1 MSVDKTYIPKAAEI
15 TRMGTWWTPVAKTWV
30 AWRPRLPASCL
41 GKHKP
46 NFTPGMDTGDYVVVV
61 NCEQVQVTGKKLT
74 GEILPPPLDL
84 PGGLTATSLRDQ
96 LQRHPDRVIRSA
108 VWGMLPHNQFG
119 RQLIKKLKC
128 TLAQNTPT
136 KRRSRNR
143 WRWARSRNMAVQ
155 YYEGIGRRKEA
166 TARVRVMSG
175 SGKFIVNEKPLD
187 ELLPPCGRYAGDPG
201 AVANRRR
208 KPRSL
213 DVTVVVKGGGVT
225 GQTSAVQLGVARAL
239 VKMNPDL
246 RPTMRK
252 GGFLTRDARIKE
264 RKKPGLKR
272 ARKAPTYTKR

>member
-1 MSVDKTYIPKAAEI
+1 
-15 TRMGTWWTPVAKTWV
+15 
-30 AWRPRLPASCL
+30 
-41 GKHKP
+41 
-46 NFTPGMDTGDYVVVV
+46 
-61 NCEQVQVTGKKLT
+61 
-74 GEILPPPLDL
+74 
-84 PGGLTATSLRDQ
+84 
-96 LQRHPDRVIRSA
+96 
-108 VWGMLPHNQFG
+108 
-119 RQLIKKLKC
+119 
-128 TLAQNTPT
+128 
-136 KRRSRNR
+136 
-143 WRWARSRNMAVQ
+143 MAVQ

-175 SGKFIVNEKPLD
+175 SGKFIVNEKPLENYFPRVGD
-187 ELLPPCGRYAGDPG
+187 AQAILAPLQTAGE
-201 AVANRRR
+201 NLE
-208 KPRSL
+208 SL